1 MSVCWLKRLCVC
13 AIAACLFVGCGLKS
27 ASPKNATVENVASSK
42 KSEQPQAAK
51 TSNTADLG
59 TIKYKGTKN
68 VLVDEVKVI
77 AVITEE
83 NFAAIMAAMDDDKYD
98 AISDYLESAIDFLD
112 EHYIAKT
119 EHAKDAWIAYQRLD
133 DANDGSVRIVLGL
146 AEDRNQAGM
155 VTTDPRPDGLARGSF
170 AALATVKLTSDGD
183 LILTDKGQYKDARIG
198 SIGPAPK

>member
-1 MSVCWLKRLCVC
+1 MSVSWLKRLCVC
-13 AIAACLFVGCGLKS
+13 AISACLFVGCGLKS
-27 ASPKNATVENVASSK
+27 ASPKNATAENVASSK

-51 TSNTADLG
+51 ASNTADLG

-68 VLVDEVKVI
+68 VLVDDVKVI

-83 NFAAIMAAMDDDKYD
+83 NFAAIMAAMDDDQYD
-98 AISDYLESAIDFLD
+98 AINDYLESAIDFLD
-112 EHYIAKT
+112 DNYIAKT
-119 EHAKDAWIAYQRLD
+119 EHAKDTWIAYQRMD

-155 VTTDPRPDGLARGSF
+155 VTTEHVSGSF

-183 LILTDKGQYKDARIG
+183 LILTDKAQKDSRIG